1 MEPKFDVY
9 VTGDT
14 LDGFQWDSVVA
25 GLAHLFSIDDAAAKQ
40 LFDGSKR
47 QVKAACDKATALKYR
62 EALAGI
68 GAAVL
73 VERHADKIPHSAR
86 PASES
91 ADVIDEATTRELA
104 SSQSSFELAPTG
116 ALMSDPT
123 QGTVSPVV
131 TVPDYALAEPG
142 ALIPSIS
149 HHIDPIDPDIS
160 HLQLDPIEQ

>member
-1 MEPKFDVY
+1 MEPRFDVY

-14 LDGFQWDSVVA
+14 LDGFQRASVLL
-25 GLAHLFSIDDAAAKQ
+25 GLAHLFSIDDAAAAQ

-47 QVKAACDKATALKYR
+47 QVKAGCDKATALKYR

-73 VERHADKIPHSAR
+73 VERHPDEPPPSASLD
-86 PASES
+86 SEG
-91 ADVIDEATTRELA
+91 AAVIDEATTRELA
-104 SSQSSFELAPTG
+104 SSQSSFELAPAG

-123 QGTVSPVV
+123 ERAVSPVV

>member
-1 MEPKFDVY
+1 LEPKFDVY

-14 LDGFQWDSVVA
+14 LDGFQRDSVVA
-25 GLAHLFSIDDAAAKQ
+25 GLVHLFSIDGAAAEQ

-47 QVKAACDKATALKYR
+47 QVKAGCDKATALRYR

-73 VERHADKIPHSAR
+73 VERHPDETPHSASL
-86 PASES
+86 ASQG
-91 ADVIDEATTRELA
+91 ADVIGETTTRELA
-104 SSQSSFELAPTG
+104 SGQSSFELAPTG

-123 QGTVSPVV
+123 ERAVLPVV

-142 ALIPSIS
+142 ALIPSVS